1 LWFAIRTNTGAL
13 DGEPR
18 SVRIPENCY
27 PGDER
32 PFTDSETMLIIEAAT
47 NRFTSFLGK
56 TEILS
61 MAVLKVKR

>member
-1 LWFAIRTNTGAL
+1 
-13 DGEPR
+13 
-18 SVRIPENCY
+18 VRIPENCY